1 MDESSLEAKFSTTYY
16 AILSG
21 TYVDWRFQSENY
33 RKKRGIFKRIRVTYR
48 EWERKVRENSS
59 FFW

>member
-33 RKKRGIFKRIRVTYR
+33 QKTTGKNAGFLKG
-48 EWERKVRENSS
+48 
-59 FFW
+59 FA